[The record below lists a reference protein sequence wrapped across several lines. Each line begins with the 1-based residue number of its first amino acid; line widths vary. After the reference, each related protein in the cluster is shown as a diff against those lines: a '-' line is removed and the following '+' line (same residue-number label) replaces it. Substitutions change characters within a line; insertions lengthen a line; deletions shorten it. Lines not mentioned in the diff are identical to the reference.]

1 MGPDLPRR
9 LRRRWAKYNEEYIQ
23 IAGSKLSGDK
33 DYSFASISATQ
44 AKKRNMRRTQSTT
57 ELTKTQLA
65 VLKKHSDSSDY
76 EMTEMTIRRT
86 SEGLRTRETKRRWSI
101 AASKAVLKKKGT
113 FASLADLSVA
123 NAKAQKEK
131 ADDLKQKVS
140 EEKALEEKAST
151 TQMLEIL
158 EKGMIG
164 ELVDQDLDEFNRCK
178 TYDERKGMINTLLN
192 LGKARQQ

>member
-23 IAGSKLSGDK
+23 IAGSKLSGDDK

-65 VLKKHSDSSDY
+65 VLKRHSDSRDY
-76 EMTEMTIRRT
+76 EMTVRRT

-101 AASKAVLKKKGT
+101 AAAKAVLKKKGT

-123 NAKAQKEK
+123 NAKAQKERE
-131 ADDLKQKVS
+131 DDLKQKSS

-158 EKGMIG
+158 EKGNIG